1 MKPKTIEEV
10 LERVKTWPEIAQ
22 ADLAQAALGIE
33 ADLES
38 GAYGEKYKPTSEE
51 AAVLERRIK
60 ELDEGTVEPVSYED
74 VRALF
79 ASTVADDGRTP
90 PRSTFRS

>member
-1 MKPKTIEEV
+1 V
-10 LERVKTWPEIAQ
+10 R
-22 ADLAQAALGIE
+22 ALGIE
-33 ADLES
+33 ADLER
-38 GAYGEKYKPTSEE
+38 GAYGEKYKPTPEE

-79 ASTVADDGRTP
+79 AKYR
-90 PRSTFRS
+90 RR

>member
-22 ADLAQAALGIE
+22 DLAQAALGIE

-38 GAYGEKYKPTSEE
+38 GAYGEKYRPTSEE

-79 ASTVADDGRTP
+79 AKYR
-90 PRSTFRS
+90 RR

>member
-60 ELDEGTVEPVSYED
+60 ELDEGTVEPVSYE
-74 VRALF
+74 LF
-79 ASTVADDGRTP
+79 ASTVADEGRTP

>member
-1 MKPKTIEEV
+1 MIMAMKLKSIEDL

-33 ADLES
+33 AELER
-38 GAYGEKYKPTSEE
+38 GGYGESYTPTREE
-51 AAVLERRIK
+51 AAVLEQRIR
-60 ELDEGTVEPVSYED
+60 ELDEGTVKPVSYED

-79 ASTVADDGRTP
+79 AKYRRP
-90 PRSTFRS
+90 

>member
-38 GAYGEKYKPTSEE
+38 GAYGEKYKPTPEE
-51 AAVLERRIK
+51 AAVQERRIK
-60 ELDEGTVEPVSYED
+60 ELDEGAVEPVSYED

-79 ASTVADDGRTP
+79 AKYRRA
-90 PRSTFRS
+90 